1 MPAALIVNIWKI
13 NCTCQKT
20 LSRQMLQF
28 LFKMQ
33 DQNMYHQ
40 LLYFETLQTLPK
52 IKFMTQSHK
61 LKLKNRLWGFIYVDK
76 NRLFLH
82 HSHLRRKNRKIIWK
96 RWSVSFLK
104 GEHRKRAGLQQ
115 ILGIQ
120 KTLYFPLTPCKIL
133 HGWDIIMHCCCT
145 SHWRKVGSAIS
156 AKRRGRG

>member
-1 MPAALIVNIWKI
+1 MSFTKPSENKYPLLHPQKCVLCLHLTLQDIYLKSRVREEGQVFLKNVQDEWQWRLFRNFIHVGEVPAALIVNIWKI

-76 NRLFLH
+76 NRLFIH
-82 HSHLRRKNRKIIWK
+82 HSHLRRKKRKMIWK
-96 RWSVSFLK
+96 R
-104 GEHRKRAGLQQ
+104 
-115 ILGIQ
+115 
-120 KTLYFPLTPCKIL
+120 
-133 HGWDIIMHCCCT
+133 
-145 SHWRKVGSAIS
+145 
-156 AKRRGRG
+156 